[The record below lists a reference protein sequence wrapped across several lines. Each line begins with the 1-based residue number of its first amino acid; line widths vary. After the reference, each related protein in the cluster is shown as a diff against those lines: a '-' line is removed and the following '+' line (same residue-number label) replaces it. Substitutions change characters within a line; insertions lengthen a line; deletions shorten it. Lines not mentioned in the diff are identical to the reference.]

1 MTLLFLKRLNDT
13 FEENA
18 EKLIEKGMNKKEA
31 YSKRKT
37 AKKFPTSISLAED
50 VVADLKSIA
59 SKKGIPYQTLMRM
72 LIVEGLEKLKKAA

>member
-1 MTLLFLKRLNDT
+1 MANYVKN
-13 FEENA
+13 
-18 EKLIEKGMNKKEA
+18 EKGYSKVKFDAKAIKEA

-37 AKKFPTSISLAED
+37 AKKFPTSVSLGED

-72 LIVEGLEKLKKAA
+72 LIVEGLEKLKNAA